1 VSAVTAPAERR
12 YLRVVR
18 ASAGYDLVVT
28 AGFATPWSYALVHA
42 ALSGLGHRFG
52 LGALPALEPAQ
63 LLYAN
68 LMGSVVV
75 VWAVLRLRRPS
86 RRYGGYDGVARV
98 LFAVWQGWALAHGF
112 SSVLWPFL
120 LVEAAFAVA
129 QLVPLA
135 GWRRRP
141 GAARA
146 GSAEPAEGAV
156 PRVLS

>member
-1 VSAVTAPAERR
+1 MSTVTAPADRR

-28 AGFATPWSYALVHA
+28 AGFATPWSYALLHA
-42 ALSGLGHRFG
+42 ALSGLGDRFG
-52 LGALPALEPAQ
+52 LGTLPALEPAQ

-68 LMGSVVV
+68 LMGSIVV

-98 LFAVWQGWALAHGF
+98 LFALWQGWALAHGF

-120 LVEAAFAVA
+120 LVEVAFAIA

-135 GWRRRP
+135 RWRVRP
-141 GAARA
+141 GAGRA
-146 GSAEPAEGAV
+146 GSAEPAEA
-156 PRVLS
+156 PEQRVLS